1 MNNSKKKGA
10 QKKGVNKNEL
20 IILVDSHSICHMV
33 KHTMKGLSDREKA
46 TGIIYGFMIQI
57 IGMAERFNTN
67 RFCFA
72 WDSRKKKRL
81 EIYSEYKG
89 NRPGEYTE
97 EDLKAFEQFGQIRTA
112 ILPALG
118 FKNVFIQTGYEAD
131 DIIGSITNMYWEKK
145 IVIISRDSDL
155 FQCLSDSI
163 FMWHPTPKKR
173 FTKKDF
179 TEKYKMAPFQWADVK
194 AIAGDTSDN
203 IKGIPDIGEVRA
215 CKYVRGELNER
226 WTNLIKTNGAQHII
240 KRNKKL
246 VTLPYSGTKV
256 YEFDWNEIFYISDF
270 IGICKQYNF
279 RSLLTGTEMR
289 KWTERFGMI

>member
-1 MNNSKKKGA
+1 MNNSKKKGV
-10 QKKGVNKNEL
+10 QKKEGNKNDT

-46 TGIIYGFMIQI
+46 TGVMYGFMVQI
-57 IGMAERFNTN
+57 IRLADRFNTN

-81 EIYSEYKG
+81 EIYPEYKG

-118 FKNVFIQTGYEAD
+118 FNNVYIQTGYEAD
-131 DIIGSITNMYWEKK
+131 DIIGMLAEIYWDSK

-155 FQCLSDSI
+155 YQCLNDDI

-179 TEKYKMAPFQWADVK
+179 IEQYKMAPYQWVDVK
-194 AIAGDTSDN
+194 AMAGDNSDN
-203 IKGIPDIGEVRA
+203 IKGIPDIGAIRA
-215 CKYVRGELNER
+215 CKYIRGELNHR
-226 WTNLIKTNGAQHII
+226 WTELLNRESSKFII
-240 KRNKKL
+240 ERNKKL
-246 VTLPYSGTKV
+246 VTLPYPGTKV
-256 YEFDWNEIFYISDF
+256 YEFDWNETFYVSDF
-270 IGICKQYNF
+270 IRICKQYNF
-279 RSLLTGTEMR
+279 NSLLTATEIR
-289 KWTERFGMI
+289 KWTERFNMK